1 MTGSNFHA
9 AQPASTA
16 RLVHV
21 VGAGSSPRPAL
32 CPFNSAGLTSALS
45 RSGTLRPASAT
56 SASTTTARSRTQTKS
71 YCPGNQ
77 QTTRDKL
84 WREASLITFTQ
95 RRNAVSVVITS
106 GMGRELRDI
115 LVGFVTV
122 VILQRCVTGCVEA
135 ESISPCQPVGSSRD
149 IIRQN
154 GTSLFLSPLKHNIK
168 KLVHVFH

>member
-1 MTGSNFHA
+1 MFILEAISTLHSHR
-9 AQPASTA
+9 STA
-16 RLVHV
+16 RLLNV

-32 CPFNSAGLTSALS
+32 CPFNSAGLTSGLS

-56 SASTTTARSRTQTKS
+56 SVSTTTARSRTQTKS

-115 LVGFVTV
+115 LVWF
-122 VILQRCVTGCVEA
+122 C
-135 ESISPCQPVGSSRD
+135 PSRD
-149 IIRQN
+149 ITKVRDRLCGSRIHITMSAS
-154 GTSLFLSPLKHNIK
+154 GLES
-168 KLVHVFH
+168 